1 MALGKTLN
9 GYPVEGIRNNDSVL
23 TKVALTT
30 SPFGR
35 TPTESHN
42 DGWDHKATPD
52 AQPVTGSTKL
62 IENANKGWLA
72 IPSSQPVTPAQLP
85 QQQQPEQPQ

>member
-1 MALGKTLN
+1 MDLSQQFNK
-9 GYPVEGIRNNDSVL
+9 VQGIRNNDSVL

-42 DGWDHKATPD
+42 DGWDAKATPD
-52 AQPVTGSTKL
+52 AQAVTGSTKL
-62 IENANKGWLA
+62 VENTNKGWLA
-72 IPSSQPVTPAQLP
+72 IPNSQPTTSAQQP
-85 QQQQPEQPQ
+85 QQASEQPQ